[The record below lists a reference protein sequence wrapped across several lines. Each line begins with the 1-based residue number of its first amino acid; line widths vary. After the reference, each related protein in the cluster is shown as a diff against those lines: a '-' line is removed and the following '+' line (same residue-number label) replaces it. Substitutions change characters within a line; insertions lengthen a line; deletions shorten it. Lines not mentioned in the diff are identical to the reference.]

1 MKTNVVLDKSMDFA
15 IKTVEIYKYLTFKK
29 KEYVMSKQ
37 LLKSGTSIGAN
48 INESTAAQSKRDF
61 LAKMSIASKESRE
74 TLYWIKLLTRTNY
87 IKDQIYKEDCE
98 ELVRLLTSIVK
109 STKENLETKE

>member
-1 MKTNVVLDKSMDFA
+1 MKTNIVLEKSMDFA
-15 IKTVEIYKYLTFKK
+15 IKTVDIYKYLTFKK

-61 LAKMSIASKESRE
+61 LAKMSIASKECRE
-74 TLYWIKLLTRTNY
+74 TLYWIKL
-87 IKDQIYKEDCE
+87 
-98 ELVRLLTSIVK
+98 
-109 STKENLETKE
+109 